1 MTAFCTIT
9 ENGQL
14 RSFQDLKDR
23 SALRNQ
29 DLFRYF
35 QLREYYNKEI
45 RRENPNDVS
54 SVIEIMINA

>member
-54 SVIEIMINA
+54 TVIEIMINA